1 MSRISYNYIKQIAFT
16 SLLLVFSFSSAV
28 SQTLSPYQ
36 LKSIEALKLELE
48 IIQVTSSTVSKEVL
62 RSRVLGIYERLVEN
76 YCFPGLDL
84 NPTLLTAV
92 SSPDCLSYRSKLE
105 EILPESP
112 VLVCVK
118 FGIGSPQCAKA
129 YEEQYV
135 MERAIEK
142 NPDTADLDAK
152 IADLNNKPKREE
164 LNREILTA
172 LDTFN
177 KDKTHENGEVVAGL
191 LDRLIALDCAFIKI
205 RAEVTPPH
213 EANRASRIFQP
224 KAAKGDPI
232 NDLYARLE
240 NKIKGTADTQAAKAT
255 PTPIVGGESKFSE
268 ETIGVAPHEKPVTLH
283 RVRYFTPN
291 CFKALKT
298 AHEFDP
304 RYPTGV
310 CFLQGMTAPQCIQAK
325 IWLRDTKTAIEQ
337 KKRQLEQPTTDNS
350 TGLDTF

>member
-1 MSRISYNYIKQIAFT
+1 MSRINYNYIKQIAFT
-16 SLLLVFSFSSAV
+16 SLVLLFSISMAS

-36 LKSIEALKLELE
+36 LRSIEALKLELE
-48 IIQVTSSTVSKEVL
+48 IIQVTSSTVTKEAL

-76 YCFPGLDL
+76 YCFPGLDV

-92 SSPDCLSYRSKLE
+92 SSSDCQFYKTKLE

-118 FGIGSPQCAKA
+118 FGIGAPECAQA
-129 YEEQYV
+129 YEQQYV

-164 LNREILTA
+164 LNREIITA
-172 LDTFN
+172 LDKFN
-177 KDKTHENGEVVAGL
+177 TEKTHENGEVVAGL
-191 LDRLIALDCAFIKI
+191 LDRLIGLDCAFIKI
-205 RAEVTPPH
+205 RAELTPPD
-213 EANRASRIFQP
+213 ERNRASRIFQP

-232 NDLYARLE
+232 NDLYASLE
-240 NKIKGTADTQAAKAT
+240 SKIKGTTNQESPQAT
-255 PTPIVGGESKFSE
+255 PANVAGGESSFSE
-268 ETIGVAPHEKPVTLH
+268 ERIGDAPNEKPVPLY

-298 AHEFDP
+298 AHDFDP

-310 CFLQGMTAPQCIQAK
+310 CFLQGMTAPPCIQSK
-325 IWLRDTKTAIEQ
+325 LWLRDTKTAIEQ
-337 KKRQLEQPTTDNS
+337 KKRQLEQPAVDNS
-350 TGLDTF
+350 TGLETF